1 MLLERMVAAAAAA
14 PGNATNTVVIRGRK
28 VSRREVQQ
36 EMRWWQWA
44 YGDKKASLLLCPLG
58 GRPQTR
64 AVPSS
69 DNHTSLDWSGQN
81 HQLIQLLIVFTAVVC
96 MCQDTQPRLLLIKV

>member
-44 YGDKKASLLLCPLG
+44 YGDKKGFPPSVPTRYSVGDHKQELCPV
-58 GRPQTR
+58 QTIIQ
-64 AVPSS
+64 VWTGL
-69 DNHTSLDWSGQN
+69 DKTTS
-81 HQLIQLLIVFTAVVC
+81 
-96 MCQDTQPRLLLIKV
+96 

>member
-1 MLLERMVAAAAAA
+1 MGTKRLPSFCAHSVF
-14 PGNATNTVVIRGRK
+14 
-28 VSRREVQQ
+28 S
-36 EMRWWQWA
+36 
-44 YGDKKASLLLCPLG
+44 

-96 MCQDTQPRLLLIKV
+96 MCQDTQPQLLLIKV